1 MATAFGALTTIIFT
15 LWPLARARD
24 VPAAGLFRDI
34 VSPARRLPA
43 IRYLIAIAL
52 ALAALI
58 GLALLTTEHLFFARW
73 FITGAAVALVA
84 FWIVAKLIVI
94 CAARLNRPRRPALR
108 LAISNLTRPGAPTA
122 GIMTSIGAGLTV
134 LITVAL
140 LDTNLS
146 RQIAERIPERAPSF
160 FFIDVQSDQVTE
172 FEALVAGT
180 DGAELLQRMPNLRGR
195 LALIDGTPVD
205 KATYDPRA
213 SWFVNGERG
222 LTYAA
227 KRPEDIEITAG
238 TWWPA
243 DYAGPPAI
251 SLDAHIADELGV
263 GVGDTLT
270 FNILGRQIT
279 AEIHNLRTIDWSRI
293 RVEFATM
300 FAPGALEGAPQT
312 HVAAVSVTPDAEDR
326 LHRAVTDRF
335 ANISAVRIRD
345 VLETLTEM
353 FQRIASAVRASAS
366 VTVVAGLLVL
376 AGAVAAGYRRRVYDA
391 VILKVL
397 GATRAD
403 VARAF
408 IVEYLILGV
417 VAALLAA
424 ALGTL
429 ASYAV
434 MFYVME
440 GDWIFDPIAVVVT
453 AAAGIA
459 VTVLLG
465 FAGTWKTLSE
475 NVMTVLRTE

>member
-1 MATAFGALTTIIFT
+1 
-15 LWPLARARD
+15 
-24 VPAAGLFRDI
+24 
-34 VSPARRLPA
+34 
-43 IRYLIAIAL
+43 
-52 ALAALI
+52 
-58 GLALLTTEHLFFARW
+58 
-73 FITGAAVALVA
+73 
-84 FWIVAKLIVI
+84 
-94 CAARLNRPRRPALR
+94 
-108 LAISNLTRPGAPTA
+108 
-122 GIMTSIGAGLTV
+122 
-134 LITVAL
+134 
-140 LDTNLS
+140 
-146 RQIAERIPERAPSF
+146 
-160 FFIDVQSDQVTE
+160 
-172 FEALVAGT
+172 
-180 DGAELLQRMPNLRGR
+180 
-195 LALIDGTPVD
+195 
-205 KATYDPRA
+205 
-213 SWFVNGERG
+213 
-222 LTYAA
+222 
-227 KRPEDIEITAG
+227 
-238 TWWPA
+238 
-243 DYAGPPAI
+243 
-251 SLDAHIADELGV
+251 
-263 GVGDTLT
+263 
-270 FNILGRQIT
+270 
-279 AEIHNLRTIDWSRI
+279 
-293 RVEFATM
+293 
-300 FAPGALEGAPQT
+300 
-312 HVAAVSVTPDAEDR
+312 
-326 LHRAVTDRF
+326 
-335 ANISAVRIRD
+335 
-345 VLETLTEM
+345 M